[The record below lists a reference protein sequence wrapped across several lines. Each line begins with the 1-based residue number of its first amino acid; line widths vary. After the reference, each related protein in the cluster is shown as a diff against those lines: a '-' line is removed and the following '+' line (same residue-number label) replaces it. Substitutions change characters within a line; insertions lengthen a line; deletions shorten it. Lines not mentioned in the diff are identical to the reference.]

1 MHGLAN
7 EGRTVIITIHQSR
20 FELFNKFGNLLILA
34 KGGGVAYSGNPTD
47 MIPYFNNLGYDCP
60 PNYNPSDWVLDL
72 VAVDLRDSEVEE
84 MSRKKI
90 DKILKAHKPHEYLD
104 GKGGFALDATNSK
117 QMAPFYIAFPILLQR
132 GMINL
137 RRQPNLAVAR
147 IGQVLGLG
155 IILALFFAPL
165 GRTYEDASVNIVG
178 AVREFEFFLLVIM
191 LRLIICVEEILPCNF
206 SQIP

>member
-1 MHGLAN
+1 LHGLAN

-34 KGGGVAYSGNPTD
+34 KGGGVAYSGSPSD
-47 MIPYFNNLGYDCP
+47 MISYFNGLGYKCP
-60 PNYNPSDWVLDL
+60 SNYNPSDWVLDL
-72 VAVDLRDSEVEE
+72 VSVDLRDSQVEE
-84 MSRKKI
+84 ISRTKI
-90 DKILKAHKPHEYLD
+90 NKILKAHTPQQYTD
-104 GKGGFALDATNSK
+104 GKGGFILDSTDSK

-137 RRQPNLAVAR
+137 RRQPNLAIAR

-155 IILALFFAPL
+155 VVLALFFAPL

-178 AVREFEFFLLVIM
+178 AVREFF
-191 LRLIICVEEILPCNF
+191 
-206 SQIP
+206 

>member
-1 MHGLAN
+1 
-7 EGRTVIITIHQSR
+7 
-20 FELFNKFGNLLILA
+20 
-34 KGGGVAYSGNPTD
+34 

-60 PNYNPSDWVLDL
+60 SNYNPSDWVLDL
-72 VAVDLRDSEVEE
+72 VSVDLRDSEVEE

-90 DKILKAHKPHEYLD
+90 DKILKAYEPQDYLD
-104 GKGGFALDATNSK
+104 GKGGFVLDATNSK

-178 AVREFEFFLLVIM
+178 AVREFQSLSFFGS
-191 LRLIICVEEILPCNF
+191 R
-206 SQIP
+206 